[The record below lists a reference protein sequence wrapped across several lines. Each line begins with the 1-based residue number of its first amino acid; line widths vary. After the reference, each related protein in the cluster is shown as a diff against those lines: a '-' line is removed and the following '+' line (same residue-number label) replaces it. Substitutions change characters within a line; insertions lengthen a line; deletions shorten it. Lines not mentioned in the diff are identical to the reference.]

1 VIFVTHKTLL
11 RESTHDS
18 LCGEL
23 VCGPRHY
30 NTWCF
35 MSHNDSVIAT
45 FETHTL
51 AEGAVRK
58 LQQAGFDMTTLSIVG
73 KGYHTDEHVVG
84 YFNAGDR
91 MLYWGANG
99 AFWGALWSILLGSA
113 VFSVPGVGPLLVAG
127 PLAGAII
134 AVLESAAITG
144 GLSAMGAALFSIGIP
159 HDSVLRYESLLKA
172 GEYLM
177 VVHGSPEDVA
187 RAESLLEHSGMTRL
201 ELHPAKTPLAVTA

>member
-1 VIFVTHKTLL
+1 VK
-11 RESTHDS
+11 
-18 LCGEL
+18 
-23 VCGPRHY
+23 
-30 NTWCF
+30 
-35 MSHNDSVIAT
+35 
-45 FETHTL
+45 
-51 AEGAVRK
+51 K

-99 AFWGALWSILLGSA
+99 AFWGGLWGILFGTA

-127 PLAGAII
+127 PLAGWIVG
-134 AVLESAAITG
+134 VLEGAAVTG
-144 GLSAMGAALFSIGIP
+144 GLSALGAALFSIGIP

-187 RAESLLEHSGMTRL
+187 RAESLLEHSGMSRI
-201 ELHPAKTPLAVTA
+201 ELHSGGSLLVVAL

>member
-1 VIFVTHKTLL
+1 
-11 RESTHDS
+11 
-18 LCGEL
+18 
-23 VCGPRHY
+23 
-30 NTWCF
+30 

-45 FETHTL
+45 FDTHTL
-51 AEGAVRK
+51 AEGAVKK

-73 KGYHTDEHVVG
+73 KEYHTDEHVVG

-99 AFWGALWSILLGSA
+99 AFWNGLWGILFGSA

-127 PLAGAII
+127 PLAGWIVG
-134 AVLESAAITG
+134 VLEGAAVTG
-144 GLSAMGAALFSIGIP
+144 GLSAFGAALFSIGIP

-187 RAESLLEHSGMTRL
+187 RAESLLEHSGMSHI
-201 ELHPAKTPLAVTA
+201 ELHLGGPLLVVAL

>member
-1 VIFVTHKTLL
+1 
-11 RESTHDS
+11 
-18 LCGEL
+18 
-23 VCGPRHY
+23 
-30 NTWCF
+30 

-45 FETHTL
+45 FDTHTL
-51 AEGAVRK
+51 AEGAVKK

-73 KGYHTDEHVVG
+73 KGYHTDEHVAG

-99 AFWGALWSILLGSA
+99 AFWGGLWGILFGTA

-127 PLAGAII
+127 PLAGWIVG
-134 AVLESAAITG
+134 VLEGAAVTG
-144 GLSAMGAALFSIGIP
+144 GLSALGAALFSIGIP

-187 RAESLLEHSGMTRL
+187 RAESLLEHSGMSRI
-201 ELHPAKTPLAVTA
+201 ELHSGGSLLVVAL